1 MFQKLFYFSKFEVL
15 KNSQKQKMNK
25 ILVTGGLGYIGSHT
39 VVALQN
45 AGYEV
50 VIIDDLS
57 NTEIG
62 VLDRITSITGIKPS
76 YFEIDLKDQE
86 KVNEFFKSNK
96 IDGIINFAAH
106 KAVGESVEKP
116 LMYYRNNLL
125 GLINLLDAM
134 KDFDTDNIIFSSSC
148 TVYGQADKMPIDE
161 QTPLKKPES
170 PYGKTKQ
177 MGEEIL
183 EDFSSAFDKNV
194 ICLRYFNPV
203 GAHPTAKIGEL
214 PKGIPNNLIPY
225 VTQTAAGIR
234 QALSVWG
241 DDYPTRDGTAI
252 RDYIDVNDL
261 ADAHVKA
268 VTRLIEKKNQ
278 TKLEFFNLGT
288 GTGSTVLEVVHAFE
302 DANHLKLNYE
312 IKDRRAGD
320 IIEAY
325 ANNSLAEKELG
336 WKPETTLAES
346 MRTAWEWQKSLEK

>member
-1 MFQKLFYFSKFEVL
+1 
-15 KNSQKQKMNK
+15 MNK

-57 NTEIG
+57 NAN
-62 VLDRITSITGIKPS
+62 VDFVDRITSITNIKPS
-76 YFEIDLKDQE
+76 FYEIDLKNQE
-86 KVNEFFKSNK
+86 KVNQFFNENK
-96 IDGIINFAAH
+96 IDGIIHFAAH

-116 LMYYRNNLL
+116 LMYYRNNLV
-125 GLINLLDAM
+125 GLLNILDGM
-134 KDFDTDNIIFSSSC
+134 KDFNTDNIIFSSSC

-161 QTPLKKPES
+161 NTSLKKPES

-183 EDFSSAFDKNV
+183 EDFSNAFNKKV

-203 GAHPTAKIGEL
+203 GAHSSSKIGEL
-214 PKGIPNNLIPY
+214 PNGIPNNLIPY

-234 QALSVWG
+234 EYLSVFG
-241 DDYPTRDGTAI
+241 GDYPTKDGTAI

-261 ADAHVKA
+261 ADAHVLA
-268 VTRLIEKKNQ
+268 IARLLENKNK

-302 DANHLKLNYE
+302 NANNIKVNYQ
-312 IKDRRAGD
+312 IKERRLGD
-320 IIEAY
+320 IVEAY
-325 ANNSLAEKELG
+325 ANNSLAAQELN
-336 WKPETTLAES
+336 WQPKISLTES
-346 MRTAWEWQKSLEK
+346 MLTAWEWQKSI

>member
-1 MFQKLFYFSKFEVL
+1 MS
-15 KNSQKQKMNK
+15 K

-57 NTEIG
+57 NTEIN
-62 VLDRITSITGIKPS
+62 VLDKITSITGTKPS
-76 YFEIDLKDQE
+76 YFEIDLKNQD
-86 KVNEFFKSNK
+86 KVNEFFKTNK

-134 KDFDTDNIIFSSSC
+134 KDFDADNIIFSSSC

-183 EDFSSAFDKNV
+183 EDFSAAFDKNV

-234 QALSVWG
+234 EALSVWG

-268 VTRLIEKKNQ
+268 VTRLIENKNNS
-278 TKLEFFNLGT
+278 KLEFFNLGT

-302 DANHLKLNYE
+302 EANDLKLKYE
-312 IKDRRAGD
+312 IKERRAGD

-336 WKPETTLAES
+336 WKPETKLSES